1 MLLMW
6 WRWGELVI
14 LAHGWHVLRRD
25 HVGLWARGSTV
36 HLRGRVVEKGL
47 EERALWNPLLV
58 TVDQWRGLVCVVQV
72 LGAVSST
79 VQWWILVKVLAH
91 VVRDLLVT
99 LAAMYDAVRIEGA
112 NSAYVDV
119 WISELVLDVLKYV
132 LRHIVTLLTACELG
146 WSGVL
151 AVDLSDA
158 QIGSLARLLLTALE
172 SEGFR
177 RREEAGLAAPLAI
190 VLLGVLALLWI
201 LV

>member
-1 MLLMW
+1 M
-6 WRWGELVI
+6 
-14 LAHGWHVLRRD
+14 
-25 HVGLWARGSTV
+25 
-36 HLRGRVVEKGL
+36 
-47 EERALWNPLLV
+47 
-58 TVDQWRGLVCVVQV
+58 
-72 LGAVSST
+72 
-79 VQWWILVKVLAH
+79 
-91 VVRDLLVT
+91 
-99 LAAMYDAVRIEGA
+99 
-112 NSAYVDV
+112 
-119 WISELVLDVLKYV
+119 VLDVLKYV